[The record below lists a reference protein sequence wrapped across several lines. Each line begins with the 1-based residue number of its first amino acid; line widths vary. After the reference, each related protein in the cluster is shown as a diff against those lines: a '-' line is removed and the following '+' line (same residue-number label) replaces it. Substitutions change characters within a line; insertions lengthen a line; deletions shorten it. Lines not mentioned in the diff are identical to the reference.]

1 MSLQLK
7 KFFLLGVILTALFSI
22 GLSQK
27 MQEDTTKN
35 QPFFQAKKFNSRAYV
50 GFEAMPAQIL
60 KTKAAM
66 LLGFHLGWIVNYK
79 YVVSAKYHT
88 ITTPTDIHQIVA
100 PYYNSPRNLIHH
112 FAGLSFSYI
121 LFHNKKFSFQP
132 ELAVGWCTAKFEYP
146 DDVKQRNDYAMF
158 IPSVNGTW
166 NASKL
171 IRIGVGVNYRVAIG
185 KKFYSF
191 KSSELNGL
199 SGIVFF
205 RVGNFGK

>member
-1 MSLQLK
+1 MQKNILK
-7 KFFLLGVILTALFSI
+7 NFFLLSVICCLSSAA
-22 GLSQK
+22 LSQK
-27 MQEDTTKN
+27 LTEDTAKN
-35 QPFFQAKKFNSRAYV
+35 QPFFQAKKFDSRAYV

-60 KTKAAM
+60 KTNAAM
-66 LLGFHLGWIVNYK
+66 LLGFHLGWIVNHK
-79 YVVSAKYHT
+79 YVLSAKYHT

-100 PYYNSPRNLIHH
+100 PFYNSRRNLIHH

-132 ELAVGWCTAKFEYP
+132 ELAAGWCSAKFEYP
-146 DDVKQRNDYAMF
+146 DGVKQRKDYAML

-171 IRIGVGVNYRVAIG
+171 IRIGVGLNYRVAIG

-191 KSSELNGL
+191 KSSELNGV
-199 SGIVFF
+199 SGVVFF